1 MVRILLEFLTIVNLL
16 FALFPAWRLSP
27 LWNYIPVDGYFKVWM
42 ATLDKINVLVCLAI
56 LVIQHRIRSKG
67 IFLLVVLLFLAV
79 FISMFANGM
88 PTGLTTLICFPLEYI
103 VICVIARDY
112 SFGSRIIKITFVMLA
127 LWSILPLFVMFAGS
141 INYQIAMMS
150 DVYGRLSTFGGF
162 AFHRNFYG
170 FYAGLTIILA
180 LFIPMRSFWKVSII
194 LLCLTGIML
203 SASRSALMC
212 TFAAILLFYYLTNKK
227 KFISMLPFAGIC
239 VALILSA
246 YTYFNLRSKGLED
259 NDDRFE
265 ILRGFGEF
273 IMDKPLLGNGE
284 AMIYYSAHYPMG
296 APAHNFVVQVWADYG
311 LITLLVMLGFL
322 ALIYFKSNVYLK
334 VLLIYLL
341 LFGLSQPYFYLSMP
355 AAFMM
360 ITFLLGN
367 CVDFSNLKGAK
378 TL

>member
-1 MVRILLEFLTIVNLL
+1 
-16 FALFPAWRLSP
+16 
-27 LWNYIPVDGYFKVWM
+27 M
-42 ATLDKINVLVCLAI
+42 ATLDKINILVCLAI
-56 LVIQHRIRSKG
+56 LVIQHRIHSKS
-67 IFLLVVLLFLAV
+67 IFYMVILLFLAV
-79 FISMFANGM
+79 FISMFANEM

-112 SFGSRIIKITFVMLA
+112 TFGPRIIKITFLMLV
-127 LWSILPLFVMFAGS
+127 LWSILPLLVMLAGP
-141 INYQIAMMS
+141 IDFQIAMVS
-150 DVYGRLSTFGGF
+150 DVYGKLSTFGGF

-180 LFIPMRSFWKVSII
+180 LFIPIRSFWKISII
-194 LLCLTGIML
+194 LLCLVGIML

-212 TFAAILLFYYLTNKK
+212 TFAGILLFYYLTNKK
-227 KFISMLPFAGIC
+227 KFISILPFVVIG

-246 YTYFNLRSKGLED
+246 YAYFNLRSKGLED

-273 IMDKPLLGNGE
+273 IMDKPLFGNGE
-284 AMIYYSAHYPMG
+284 AMIYYSAHYPLG

-322 ALIYFKSNVYLK
+322 TLIYFKSNVYLK
-334 VLLIYLL
+334 VLLLYLL

-367 CVDFSNLKGAK
+367 CVDFSNLRKANQI
-378 TL
+378 